1 MFLTFA
7 LFFMVIVGVR
17 DWSQWYNE

>member
-1 MFLTFA
+1 MFLTIA

>member
-1 MFLTFA
+1 MFLTIA
-7 LFFMVIVGVR
+7 LFFMVIVEVR